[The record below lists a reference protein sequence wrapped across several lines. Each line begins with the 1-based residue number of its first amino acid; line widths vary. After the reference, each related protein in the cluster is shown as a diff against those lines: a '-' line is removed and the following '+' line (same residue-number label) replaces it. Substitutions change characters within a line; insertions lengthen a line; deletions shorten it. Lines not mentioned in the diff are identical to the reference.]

1 MTGKPDKVENS
12 KKPDKERGE
21 IEIRT
26 EFVIKPKAGSMMD
39 LSVKS
44 RESSLSLRNLKE
56 KSFNIK
62 DKFKLLNKSKKSKFT
77 GENQL
82 AEQAR
87 KMGGSKLDF
96 LDGEDIGSI
105 ASSYSSIN
113 GPTLNRDLKVN
124 TMSRF
129 NPARSSFI
137 SKSSSRNDSFSFNG
151 GETPF
156 DEDELNEKDD
166 DKNMAAPSPFKRQNS
181 IKFSRQSLR
190 SNGSYSQRQLTNNN
204 FIDENSNTSLNGIDE
219 EKIPPPSSTNEAI
232 HIAPLPPFGDDDEP
246 NNFNSNNQI
255 LNAINNDISNQ
266 KFDDDFTASFN
277 EINNSKRTSFSFESN
292 QPKIIS
298 NLNDKQLKM
307 PSEDQKSSNST
318 ESQQL
323 SNNSSSVS
331 SYEANFERDD
341 RTKLRNSNSNLDIK
355 NIEIIPSRIL
365 NHSNKPQ
372 APVIPAITTTT
383 PSQTT
388 NTSNLSNS
396 IQDDEDDHIDWASSE
411 DEEIVK
417 QEVETFETF
426 ERNQVIIFLFFST

>member
-1 MTGKPDKVENS
+1 
-12 KKPDKERGE
+12 
-21 IEIRT
+21 
-26 EFVIKPKAGSMMD
+26 
-39 LSVKS
+39 
-44 RESSLSLRNLKE
+44 
-56 KSFNIK
+56 
-62 DKFKLLNKSKKSKFT
+62 
-77 GENQL
+77 
-82 AEQAR
+82 
-87 KMGGSKLDF
+87 
-96 LDGEDIGSI
+96 
-105 ASSYSSIN
+105 
-113 GPTLNRDLKVN
+113 
-124 TMSRF
+124 MSRF

-151 GETPF
+151 GEAPF
-156 DEDELNEKDD
+156 DEDELNEKED
-166 DKNMAAPSPFKRQNS
+166 DKNITGPSPFKRQNS

-190 SNGSYSQRQLTNNN
+190 SNGSYSQRQLTSNN

-219 EKIPPPSSTNEAI
+219 EKIPPPISTNDEI

-246 NNFNSNNQI
+246 LTNGINNNLI
-255 LNAINNDISNQ
+255 LNTINNDLTNQ

-292 QPKIIS
+292 QPKLIE
-298 NLNDKQLKM
+298 NLEGKKLKR
-307 PSEDQKSSNST
+307 PSEEQISSNST
-318 ESQQL
+318 DSHQL

-341 RTKLRNSNSNLDIK
+341 RIRLNHSNSNLDIK

-365 NHSNKPQ
+365 NHTNKPQ

-396 IQDDEDDHIDWASSE
+396 IQEDDDDHIDWASSE

-426 ERNQVIIFLFFST
+426 ERNQVIIT

>member
-1 MTGKPDKVENS
+1 
-12 KKPDKERGE
+12 
-21 IEIRT
+21 
-26 EFVIKPKAGSMMD
+26 MMD

-151 GETPF
+151 GEAPF
-156 DEDELNEKDD
+156 DEDELNEKED
-166 DKNMAAPSPFKRQNS
+166 DKMENAAAPSPFKRQNS
-181 IKFSRQSLR
+181 IKFNRHSLR
-190 SNGSYSQRQLTNNN
+190 SNGSYSQRQLTSNN

-219 EKIPPPSSTNEAI
+219 EKIPPTNSTNDEI
-232 HIAPLPPFGDDDEP
+232 HIAPLPPFGDDEP
-246 NNFNSNNQI
+246 HTNGNLI
-255 LNAINNDISNQ
+255 LNTINNDISNQ

-277 EINNSKRTSFSFESN
+277 EINNSKRASFSFESN
-292 QPKIIS
+292 QPKLIENS
-298 NLNDKQLKM
+298 NSEQFKR
-307 PSEDQKSSNST
+307 PSEEQISSNSAD
-318 ESQQL
+318 SQQL

-341 RTKLRNSNSNLDIK
+341 RIRLRHSNSNLDIK
-355 NIEIIPSRIL
+355 NIEIISSRIL
-365 NHSNKPQ
+365 NHANKPQ

-426 ERNQVIIFLFFST
+426 QRNQVIIT